1 MDSPSLDGWLGIGR
15 AGSPRPQERETDA
28 GAIATAGHTA
38 AHNASVAPGKTVLRG
53 RATNLG
59 LEVSVE
65 WAWRWVAGMLDT
77 VRSHSHPVRHPLTH
91 TPFRL
96 SSTNHNGLARSNQW
110 SSVKNSGRVRQK

>member
-1 MDSPSLDGWLGIGR
+1 VPGHGLPSLDGWLGTGR
-15 AGSPRPQERETDA
+15 AGSPRPQERETDV

-77 VRSHSHPVRHPLTH
+77 VRSHSHQSD
-91 TPFRL
+91 TP
-96 SSTNHNGLARSNQW
+96 
-110 SSVKNSGRVRQK
+110 